1 VTNDAY
7 MQLVKPTRLLSF
19 QPHMHMRGSALVLEA
34 ILPTGRVLTISG
46 VTNYNFGWQLE
57 YVYDDEAIPLLPA
70 GTMLHAI
77 VVHDNTAE
85 NRFNPDPNRW
95 VGYGQASTEE
105 MAGSFVTY
113 IELTDEE
120 YRKLA
125 SERRAKQRTSV
136 TQQD

>member
-1 VTNDAY
+1 
-7 MQLVKPTRLLSF
+7 
-19 QPHMHMRGSALVLEA
+19 
-34 ILPTGRVLTISG
+34 
-46 VTNYNFGWQLE
+46 
-57 YVYDDEAIPLLPA
+57 
-70 GTMLHAI
+70 

-125 SERRAKQRTSV
+125 SERRTKQRTSV